1 MKAIQITSNLIAREQ
16 SRSVDRDENMFTVSL
31 AIEPKFGKTVTA
43 ATRSKSGVFYYQVE
57 KSRHAPVWGNIK
69 DLTNDQLITEIERQL
84 NAILPTV
91 KKYRTEEATPITREA
106 IQETSADG
114 TVTYHYR
121 DDDLAAFNAAR
132 ERTGHAPTQVPQP
145 NSQAAALEQLK
156 AKYPV
161 EEMDAL
167 LTHLITIEATT
178 PFKTVVI

>member
-1 MKAIQITSNLIAREQ
+1 MKAIQITTDLIAREQ
-16 SRSVDRDENMFTVSL
+16 SRAIDRNENMITIFLS
-31 AIEPKFGKTVTA
+31 IEPKFGKTVTA

-57 KSRHAPVWGNIK
+57 RRRHATVWSSLK
-69 DLTNDQLITEIERQL
+69 DKTNDQIIDEIANQL
-84 NAILPTV
+84 KAILPTV
-91 KKYRTEEATPITREA
+91 KKYRTEEATPTTRAA
-106 IQETSADG
+106 IQETAADG
-114 TVTYHYR
+114 TVTVFYR

-145 NSQAAALEQLK
+145 NSQRAALERLK

-167 LTHLITIEATT
+167 LTHLITIDATA